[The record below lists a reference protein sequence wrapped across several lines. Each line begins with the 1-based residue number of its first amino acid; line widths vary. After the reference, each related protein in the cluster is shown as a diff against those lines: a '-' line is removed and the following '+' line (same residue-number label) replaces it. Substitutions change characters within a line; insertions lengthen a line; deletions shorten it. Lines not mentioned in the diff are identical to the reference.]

1 MDDVLFLRICLACCH
16 AAEYSI
22 IYKTDTVLL
31 PKGKLPHRVHAA
43 LIVLLFCIA
52 RFLVL
57 WDEATVMTLRCIITD
72 ALLFSATAY
81 CFGGTFR
88 QKFNATVIGSILVVA
103 LENMTHE
110 LEAQLLHCSAA
121 EVLKR
126 PQIALLNALL
136 LTIYGELIRMILT
149 QFYKRRSIP
158 ILQWGVTLFY
168 PCMALSVSCLLILLN
183 RVVDPP
189 GLLVWI
195 SVALLL
201 SLVAHFAIVKML
213 NEETTRSEQ
222 AHLQMALERERAEAL
237 MESYTEQRRLTH
249 EFTNHLDAIA
259 ALLQESDLDG
269 AKTYVCSV
277 SKSVASGT
285 TILDTHNP
293 LLDALLSRQY
303 ENAARQGV
311 LMYFDLC
318 DLRRIPLT
326 DQDLVI
332 LISNLLNNATEA
344 ARGCDRPEVYLRIKM
359 NRREVVI
366 SVRNRV
372 EANVVLADGQM
383 PRTTKKDPGHGMGL
397 TNVKGVLDKY
407 PAEYTLSCK
416 ERWFRFTCAIFTDN
430 L

>member
-1 MDDVLFLRICLACCH
+1 MDDVLFLRICLSCCH

-57 WDEATVMTLRCIITD
+57 WDEATVMTLRCIIT
-72 ALLFSATAY
+72 
-81 CFGGTFR
+81 
-88 QKFNATVIGSILVVA
+88 
-103 LENMTHE
+103 
-110 LEAQLLHCSAA
+110 
-121 EVLKR
+121 
-126 PQIALLNALL
+126 
-136 LTIYGELIRMILT
+136 
-149 QFYKRRSIP
+149 
-158 ILQWGVTLFY
+158 
-168 PCMALSVSCLLILLN
+168 
-183 RVVDPP
+183 
-189 GLLVWI
+189 
-195 SVALLL
+195 
-201 SLVAHFAIVKML
+201 
-213 NEETTRSEQ
+213 
-222 AHLQMALERERAEAL
+222 
-237 MESYTEQRRLTH
+237 
-249 EFTNHLDAIA
+249 
-259 ALLQESDLDG
+259 
-269 AKTYVCSV
+269 
-277 SKSVASGT
+277 
-285 TILDTHNP
+285 
-293 LLDALLSRQY
+293 DALLSRQY

-383 PRTTKKDPGHGMGL
+383 PRTTKKDPGHGIGL
-397 TNVKGVLDKY
+397 ANVKDVLDKY